1 MDQQIWKGPLY
12 RAKDKNATICDR
24 RRCMLVSDAVIRDD
38 ATGASECGGGGGGVG
53 GRCGGGAA
61 GDAAAAA
68 AGAKGSTFQFSFV
81 LHQKRTPTYTGGSAT
96 YLHSELY
103 SLPSLQPL
111 SSRRAPGGSSN
122 VGGSIGGG
130 MSGGPSGRASGGT
143 GGASGGTGGMSG
155 IRSRGASGRA
165 SEGTGGVSSIRS
177 RGASGRVAP
186 THSNL
191 HE

>member
-38 ATGASECGGGGGGVG
+38 ATGAGECGGGGGGVG

-122 VGGSIGGG
+122 VGGGIGGG
-130 MSGGPSGRASGGT
+130 MSGGASGRASGGT
-143 GGASGGTGGMSG
+143 GGVSG
-155 IRSRGASGRA
+155 IRSRGASGSA
-165 SEGTGGVSSIRS
+165 SGGTGGVSGIRS
-177 RGASGRVAP
+177 RGASGASGN
-186 THSNL
+186 T
-191 HE
+191 